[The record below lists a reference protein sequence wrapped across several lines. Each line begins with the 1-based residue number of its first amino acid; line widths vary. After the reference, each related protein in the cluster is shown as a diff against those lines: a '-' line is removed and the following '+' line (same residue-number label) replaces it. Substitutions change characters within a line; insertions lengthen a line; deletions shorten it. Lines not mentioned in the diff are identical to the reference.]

1 MKDITIEERAYAK
14 VNLALHVTGVREDG
28 YHTLDSIIF
37 FTDISDRLF
46 IKKRGKNGLSL
57 TGEFSKTISVK
68 KNTILQVLKLFQN
81 ELTDRFSINLEKN
94 LPIGAGL
101 GGGSADAAAVIRFLV
116 NYYTIPMPSLK
127 SISKIGADIPAC
139 IASVASRVEG
149 IGEIVKPINITSI
162 DVWIVLVNP
171 RIFVSTS
178 SIFQEL
184 TQKRNK
190 PLSPFSDFNNTDR
203 FIDYLKSQRNDL
215 QAIAVN
221 KWPEISYVLNTIQE
235 TQGVL
240 LSRMSGSGSTC
251 FGLYKSQEIA
261 KKAANYINK
270 KNNKWWVK
278 FSKLN

>member
-190 PLSPFSDFNNTDR
+190 PLSAFSDFNNTDR

>member
-1 MKDITIEERAYAK
+1 
-14 VNLALHVTGVREDG
+14 
-28 YHTLDSIIF
+28 
-37 FTDISDRLF
+37 
-46 IKKRGKNGLSL
+46 
-57 TGEFSKTISVK
+57 
-68 KNTILQVLKLFQN
+68 
-81 ELTDRFSINLEKN
+81 
-94 LPIGAGL
+94 
-101 GGGSADAAAVIRFLV
+101 
-116 NYYTIPMPSLK
+116 MPSFK

-190 PLSPFSDFNNTDR
+190 PLSPFSDFNNTDQ

-221 KWPEISYVLNTIQE
+221 KWPEISYVLHTIEE

-270 KNNKWWVK
+270 KNNKWWIK